1 MIKTE
6 LTPSG
11 MTLYTLV
18 NDNGMEVELIEL
30 GATIVSIKIPTKDG
44 KKIDVVLGYDDLN
57 KYKENPCFFGS
68 CVGPIANRTA
78 GATFMIGSNKY
89 TLPVNEGKNNLH
101 TDFNNGLH
109 KRMFSPVIDF
119 IKNQVCFTLKLDDME
134 YGLPGNRE
142 FGVAYSLTDDNT
154 LEIEYTMSTD
164 KKTAINPTNHTYFN
178 LGGHDSGSVLNDE
191 VKIYSDFYTP
201 VSADLIPKEIVP
213 VKGTPFDF
221 TDFKKVGK
229 NISDDDQQLAY
240 GGGYDH
246 NYILAQNKT
255 AVAYVRN
262 ADTGIQ
268 MEVYTDLPAMQFY
281 TGNNIGTI
289 VGKNNEIY
297 KRNFGL
303 CMETQY
309 VPNSLNDE
317 RFDSPIL
324 SAGEEFYSKTGYHFI
339 F

>member
-1 MIKTE
+1 MIRTE

-18 NDNGMEVELIEL
+18 NGNGTEVELIEL

-68 CVGPIANRTA
+68 VVGPIANRTA
-78 GATFMIGSNKY
+78 GASFMIDDVKY
-89 TLPVNEGKNNLH
+89 NLPVNEGKNNLH
-101 TDFNNGLH
+101 SDFEKGFH

-119 IKNQVCFTLKLDDME
+119 VKDQVCFTLKLKDME

-142 FGVAYSLTDDNT
+142 FRVKYSLTEDNT
-154 LEIEYTMSTD
+154 LRIEYKMTTD

-178 LGGHDSGSVLNDE
+178 LGGHDSGSILNEE
-191 VKIYSDFYTP
+191 VKIYSSFYTP
-201 VSADLIPKEIVP
+201 VSGDLIPKEKAP

-221 TDFKKVGK
+221 TSFKRVGK
-229 NISDDDQQLAY
+229 NISDDDQQLQY

-246 NYILAQNKT
+246 NFILAQNKE
-255 AVAYVRN
+255 AVAYVKDP
-262 ADTGIQ
+262 DTGIQ
-268 MEVYTDLPAMQFY
+268 MEVYTDLPGLQFY
-281 TGNNIGTI
+281 TGNNIGTV
-289 VGKNNEIY
+289 VGKGNEIY
-297 KRNFGL
+297 KKNFGL

-309 VPNSLNDE
+309 VPNSLNDS
-317 RFDSPIL
+317 RFDCPVIN
-324 SAGEEFYSKTGYHFI
+324 AGEEFVSRTSYHFI